1 MKSNQQLQHK
11 LNDITVG
18 EIMPTKF
25 GLELMADSIAEQ
37 VLNGDAAGL
46 DVAIKMNAMEQLV
59 KMVREKISESV
70 MDELLKYPKGKAEIN
85 GASISVMESIKYDYS
100 HLDGW
105 KELDAQIADLKE
117 KQKAIEDH
125 EKTYFKGNLP
135 VKSATSTFK
144 ISLSK

>member
-1 MKSNQQLQHK
+1 MKSNQLQHK

-25 GLELMADSIAEQ
+25 GLDLMADSIAEQ
-37 VLNGDAAGL
+37 VLNGELSSL

-59 KMVREKISESV
+59 KMVREKITASV
-70 MDELLKYPKGKAEIN
+70 MDELQKYPKGKADIN
-85 GASISVMESIKYDYS
+85 GASVSVMESIKYDFS
-100 HLDGW
+100 HLPGW
-105 KELDAQIADLKE
+105 AELDTQIADLKE

>member
-1 MKSNQQLQHK
+1 MNSNQQLQHK

-37 VLNGDAAGL
+37 VLNGDINSL

-59 KMVREKISESV
+59 KLVKEKISGIV
-70 MDELLKYPKGKAEIN
+70 LDELGKYPKGKADIN
-85 GASISVMESIKYDYS
+85 GASVSVMESIKYDFS
-100 HLDGW
+100 HLPGW
-105 KELDAQIADLKE
+105 SELDTQITELKE

-135 VKSATSTFK
+135 VKSASTTFK
-144 ISLSK
+144 ILLSK